1 MMVHIR
7 RAQHLG
13 VRIRLV
19 SSRIY
24 WKIRTLTEFIKS
36 TDVLHELSNAFFI
49 TYVLINCLVRNTLVL
64 VYRRRDLHPVQI
76 GCRLVNLMLHRWS
89 RLM

>member
-13 VRIRLV
+13 VGIRLV
-19 SSRIY
+19 SSRIN

-36 TDVLHELSNAFFI
+36 ADILHELSNAFFI
-49 TYVLINCLVRNTLVL
+49 ICVLINCLVRNTLVL
-64 VYRRRDLHPVQI
+64 VYLKRDWHLVLI
-76 GCRLVNLMLHRWS
+76 GCLLLNLMLHRWS
-89 RLM
+89 